1 MNRFLKPL
9 IRISSFPLKE
19 LLEIFRQPRLIISL
33 VLGPFLIIFLFGV
46 GYPDEGRSL
55 RTTFV
60 MGERSPFEGE
70 MEEFTETVSPAI
82 IYQGMEAD
90 EETALEALE
99 ANQTDIVIVFPDDP
113 LTTIQ
118 TNQQAKFL
126 IYHNEIDPF
135 QIALV
140 RSIGRIYT
148 DEVNRRVLM
157 TLTDQGQKNI
167 DGAILNLNEDFQD
180 SIPDVS
186 SRVLVS
192 PFTHEFVGIAELEF
206 TPVKYLTPSV
216 IILLLQHLSI
226 TFASLSIVR
235 EKRSGIMELFRVS
248 PLTAIETLLGKYL
261 SYMVFGMFLAVML
274 TVLVMQLLHVP
285 MLGLW
290 TDYILTLILLLFASL
305 GAGFLISL
313 ISQTE
318 IQAVQYAM
326 LFLLASIFFSGF
338 FLDLRFMWDPMKIFA
353 WSLPATYG
361 IRMLQD
367 VMLRG
372 YHLPALLAVQI
383 AAIGFLLFLVNLY
396 LLRKKIESFT

>member
-1 MNRFLKPL
+1 MNRILKSL

-19 LLEIFRQPRLIISL
+19 LMEIFRQPRLIITL
-33 VLGPFLIIFLFGV
+33 ILGPFLIIFLFGV

-60 MGERSPFEGE
+60 TGERSPFEGE

-82 IYQGMEAD
+82 IYQGTEAD
-90 EETALEALE
+90 EQTALEVLE

-118 TNQQAKFL
+118 NNQQARFL

-148 DEVNRRVLM
+148 DEVNRRIWM
-157 TLTDQGQKNI
+157 SLTDQGQDDI
-167 DGAILNLNEDFQD
+167 DGALLTLNEEFKDA
-180 SIPDVS
+180 IPDVS

-192 PFTHEFVGIAELEF
+192 PFTHEFIGIAELEF

-248 PLTAIETLLGKYL
+248 PLTAIETLLGKYF
-261 SYMVFGMFLAVML
+261 SYMVFGMFLGVML
-274 TVLVMQLLHVP
+274 TVLVMQLLDVP
-285 MLGLW
+285 MLGSW
-290 TDYILTLILLLFASL
+290 TDYTLTLILLLFTSL

-313 ISQTE
+313 ISETE
-318 IQAVQYAM
+318 IQAVQYSM

-338 FLDLRFMWDPMKIFA
+338 FLDLRFMWDPMRAFA

-372 YHLPALLAVQI
+372 YQLPALI
-383 AAIGFLLFLVNLY
+383 ALQFTAIGLLLFLVNLY
-396 LLRKKIESFT
+396 LLRRKLEGST

>member
-60 MGERSPFEGE
+60 RGDRSPFEGE

-90 EETALEALE
+90 EQTALEALE
-99 ANQTDIVIVFPDDP
+99 ANQTDIVIVLPDDP

-157 TLTDQGQKNI
+157 ALTDQGQENI

-180 SIPDVS
+180 AIPNVS

-235 EKRSGIMELFRVS
+235 ERRSGIMELFQVS

-274 TVLVMQLLHVP
+274 TVLVMQLLDVP

-361 IRMLQD
+361 IHMLQD

-372 YHLPALLAVQI
+372 YQLPALLTVQI

>member
-372 YHLPALLAVQI
+372 YHLPALLVLQI
-383 AAIGFLLFLVNLY
+383 AAIGSLLFLVNLY

>member
-1 MNRFLKPL
+1 MNRFLKSL

-19 LLEIFRQPRLIISL
+19 LLEIFRQPRLIVSL

-90 EETALEALE
+90 EQTALEALE

-157 TLTDQGQKNI
+157 ALTDQSQENL
-167 DGAILNLNEDFQD
+167 DGVILNLNEDFQD
-180 SIPDVS
+180 AIPNVS

-274 TVLVMQLLHVP
+274 TVLVMQLLDVP

-372 YHLPALLAVQI
+372 YQLPALLAVQI